1 MRVPMRDTY
10 QVLPEGEYIFLITD
24 VKEDED
30 FGKIEITLE
39 TKEGKKHRERF
50 SLKTADDEWNE
61 GALNAFSYFCKTA
74 TQDWESEEIDPQ
86 SLVGCYI
93 KAEVEH
99 TVVQSNK
106 DAGKTVTFANLGD
119 KWPADGFEGQGGI
132 MSALDD

>member
-10 QVLPEGEYIFLITD
+10 QVLPEGKYIFLITD

-50 SLKTADDEWNE
+50 SLKTADDEWTE

-106 DAGKTVTFANLGD
+106 GAGKTVTFANLGD
-119 KWPADGFEGQGGI
+119 KWSADGFEGQGGI